1 MCGGGVKEAQSE
13 GLSLYSAHPHT
24 HKCKYTH
31 THMHRQFR
39 LNWTTTEFCKH
50 YRPHPHLYTSTHPE
64 QKGFKCC
71 HTHHRV
77 PECVRRPPRNRG
89 RIKKTSVTSS
99 PAADFVIPLGCCKQR
114 RTEHQTGCSVSVCVF
129 VWPKWS
135 RGDEILVDTSQW
147 IKIGWRESR
156 PVRLEPEEERGA
168 RECACERRG
177 RGGRRLVL
185 WRRAQPASRGTRTAH
200 QCPVLPT
207 VSTSQLLFL
216 MIARSKRKNIK

>member
-1 MCGGGVKEAQSE
+1 MTCTVTSVTQGTYKICLRQRDARTGHISGLFLLFPLCVSISHSDMGLMCGGGVKEAQSE

-89 RIKKTSVTSS
+89 RIKTTSVTSS
-99 PAADFVIPLGCCKQR
+99 PAADFVILLGCCKQR

-129 VWPKWS
+129 V
-135 RGDEILVDTSQW
+135 
-147 IKIGWRESR
+147 
-156 PVRLEPEEERGA
+156 
-168 RECACERRG
+168 
-177 RGGRRLVL
+177 
-185 WRRAQPASRGTRTAH
+185 
-200 QCPVLPT
+200 
-207 VSTSQLLFL
+207 
-216 MIARSKRKNIK
+216 